1 MSEQPNKKSLSE
13 KLKNTKMNRAALI
26 GTVLVLVLLAVII
39 SVTVVSN
46 RANKKG
52 SGMPD
57 PDHKDTVET
66 KPNEEQKEPEDTEP
80 EDQTPSDSETKPP
93 KDESSS
99 VENKL
104 PSFVLPV
111 SGVLSK
117 KHDSELQ
124 VYSTT
129 MNDYRVHIGVD
140 IVTEAGAPVYAAADG
155 TVGKIWKDPMMGY
168 SMAIKHSGNCYT
180 IYKNLSDTLPDGI
193 QEGTSVRSGQ
203 LIASVGE
210 SAMIEVAE
218 EPHLHFEMTV
228 ADLAVDPLEY
238 FSEKSLESL
247 SIDASYG
254 E

>member
-1 MSEQPNKKSLSE
+1 MSEQSKNQGLSE
-13 KLKNTKMNRAALI
+13 KLKNTKANRAALI
-26 GTVLVLVLLAVII
+26 GTAFVLVLLAVII
-39 SVTVVSN
+39 SVTVISN
-46 RANKKG
+46 RAKKQDEPLPTPDDSIERVEQSEPQEDSTQTQQPTG
-52 SGMPD
+52 S
-57 PDHKDTVET
+57 
-66 KPNEEQKEPEDTEP
+66 Q
-80 EDQTPSDSETKPP
+80 QTPSTEN
-93 KDESSS
+93 SSA

-124 VYSTT
+124 VYSST

-140 IVTEAGAPVYAAADG
+140 LVTEANAPVYAAADG
-155 TVGKIWKDPMMGY
+155 TISKIWKDELMGY
-168 SMAIKHSGNCYT
+168 SMAIKHSGNSYT
-180 IYKNLSDTLPDGI
+180 IYQNLSETLPDGI
-193 QEGTSVRSGQ
+193 KEGTSVRSGQ

-210 SAMIEVAE
+210 SAMVEVAE

-228 ADLAVDPLEY
+228 ADLAVDPLKY
-238 FSEKSLESL
+238 FSEKALESL